1 MAMLLGIPNSSYISL
16 TNIAGYG
23 YTFNKTFDKKDI
35 RTKGGKLFTYITPAS
50 TFRRFKIP
58 TTFVTS
64 SDVSIV
70 SSWFSTGTDLRFI
83 EDDTFANSYFDVRIV
98 GTTEP
103 YNRFIQPYFRQLYAG
118 TITLETI

>member
-1 MAMLLGIPNSSYISL
+1 MEGLSRLY
-16 TNIAGYG
+16 
-23 YTFNKTFDKKDI
+23 
-35 RTKGGKLFTYITPAS
+35 RTPAS
-50 TFRRFKIP
+50 TFRRFEIP